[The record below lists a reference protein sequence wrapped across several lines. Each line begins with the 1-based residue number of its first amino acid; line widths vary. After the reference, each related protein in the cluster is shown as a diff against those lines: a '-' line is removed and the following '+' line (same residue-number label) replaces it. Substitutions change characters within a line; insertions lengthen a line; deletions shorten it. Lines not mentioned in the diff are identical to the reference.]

1 MPLILTTSGIDVTLV
16 NEERLKENATAV
28 ILTGGKSSRMGRPK
42 ALLLFDGEP
51 LIVHVARALK
61 SMFADTVVVAAREQ
75 ELPPLPATVVRD
87 EVSYQ
92 GPVGGI
98 YYGLKAAGKEFC
110 FVTSCDVAFINA
122 PLISYLISQISNYD
136 VVVPYWENRFQ
147 PLHTV
152 YRKSVAPLLKE
163 QLERGELRPI
173 YLYDK
178 VRTRKITEDEMRPL
192 DPEGLSFLNMNTPE
206 DYETALARWQ
216 ASRRSMETETAA
228 QSPVSSSIANISLS
242 CTVEL
247 FGVAR
252 LLTKTKEVSL
262 SLPQAATL
270 SHVCQ
275 ALAAEHPVLLGRVIN
290 PDRSSLSSGYSC
302 NINGLEFVRNP
313 NAKVNPGDKIF
324 ILSADAGG

>member
-173 YLYDK
+173 FLYDK
-178 VRTRKITEDEMRPL
+178 VRTRKVDEDEIRGF
-192 DPEGLSFLNMNTPE
+192 DPEGLSFFNMNTPE
-206 DYETALARWQ
+206 DYGEALKHWEK
-216 ASRRSMETETAA
+216 MK
-228 QSPVSSSIANISLS
+228 PSLT

-247 FGVAR
+247 FGAAR
-252 LLTKTKEVSL
+252 LLAKTREVSL
-262 SLPQAATL
+262 ALPEEATL
-270 SHVCQ
+270 ADVFA
-275 ALAAEHPVLLGRVIN
+275 ALAGRVPVLVGRVIN
-290 PDRSSLSSGYSC
+290 ADGGSLVSGYTC
-302 NINGLEFVRNP
+302 NINGLDFVRAP
-313 NAKVNPGDKIF
+313 SAKIHTGDKIF